1 MEVRKM
7 DETMLSLGDSVDHLM
22 KTDMKLPALP
32 RGFIETIYQ
41 ACRKVVGNPLC
52 LSAADAIRT
61 RVTKDSTVIISTG
74 FVFPPY
80 FPLGETDGPMGAV
93 AIAYAIH
100 HGIGARVVLITE
112 KEVIDVLK
120 ATCTAA
126 GLAVY
131 NYEDFKYI
139 PGAVHIKDFPYDI
152 DQARQEGK
160 RITDELKPS
169 AVITV
174 EKMGRNEKDIYHS
187 ARGNDM
193 GKHIIKVDLLVEEA
207 NNRGIL
213 TIGIGDFG
221 NEIGLGAVADTA
233 KKAMGP
239 LGIKCNCGCGGSTV
253 TKVGTEIPIMST
265 ISNWGAYGIAAC
277 LAFLLGKPNILHSP
291 ELEMRMTEASVRAG
305 AMDGSLVSPT
315 LSADGTTVDG
325 SKAIVQLLHELIRIK
340 SIKSRPFRK

>member
-1 MEVRKM
+1 M
-7 DETMLSLGDSVDHLM
+7 DEATLSLGDSVDHLM

-61 RVTKDSTVIISTG
+61 RVTKDSAVIISTG

-80 FPLGETDGPMGAV
+80 FPLGETDGPPGAV
-93 AIAYAIH
+93 SLAYAIH
-100 HGIGARVVLITE
+100 HGFGARVVFITE

-120 ATCTAA
+120 ATCKAA

-131 NYEDFKYI
+131 NYEDFKNI
-139 PGAVHIKDFPYDI
+139 PGAIHIRDFPYDMG
-152 DQARQEGK
+152 QARQEGK
-160 RITDELKPS
+160 RMIDELKPS

-187 ARGNDM
+187 ARGNDLS
-193 GKHIIKVDLLVEEA
+193 KHTIKVDLLVEEA
-207 NNRGIL
+207 KNRGIL

-221 NEIGLGAVADTA
+221 NEIGLGAVADTV
-233 KKAMGP
+233 KQVIGP
-239 LGIKCNCGCGGSTV
+239 LGVKCNCGCGGSTV

-277 LAFLLGKPNILHSP
+277 LAFLIEKPNILHSP
-291 ELEMRMTEASVRAG
+291 ELEMRMTEACVGAG
-305 AMDGSLVSPT
+305 AMDGSLVRPT
-315 LSADGTTVDG
+315 LSADGTTVEG
-325 SKAIVQLLHELIRIK
+325 SKAMVQLLHELIRIK